1 MSAKDS
7 TELIP
12 AVAYLRKSTKGV
24 RKASKK
30 HQRHKQEK
38 SLAQQKAEILKM
50 ARGRFAILK
59 WFEDEGV
66 SGWKRGAGRPDF
78 ANMLREVKELGAR
91 AVLCDALDRFSR
103 ATRED
108 VDDDAKALVRA
119 GVRQIVTN
127 DQGEFPLGTRDIGA
141 VLRFTVAVWAAHEY
155 SRNLARRIAL
165 ARRDAAEEG
174 RRTGGRDAYGL
185 ADDGEGGYRPGDPA
199 QAEVVRWAFRQFA
212 DEGRSLCWLA
222 GDLNRRGV
230 PGPRGGKWYTKTVNQ
245 LLRRRCYRGDFEYG
259 KAPVGHF
266 YRLDA
271 EGEVVEREEVSGKG
285 KVFRKEGAHKPLVDP
300 ALWDRAQGRLAT
312 LKNRARRKRLA
323 YALSGVLKCDHCN
336 STLYG
341 ARSGRLVVYRCN
353 GNNNLGTG
361 TCAFRQVREDEVL
374 PLVARLLGEE
384 IDNVLTLL
392 SQPPDEAGTPRQ
404 RAQARAEAAKADRAA
419 LALRIDNAMRARI
432 ESDDPR
438 TRKDYD
444 RLITEWRDRLDRLD
458 AELAPDPEPAED
470 LHEVGRQAL
479 LDLAKWFD
487 GIQGEVPA
495 SVLDLA
501 NDLARQKVISGGGN
515 EGTVPVPFAGKL
527 PPEVELFRRARDGD
541 GRLVEPQAV
550 CADPRKVNNALHRV
564 GCEVRLRWGP
574 APPGSPRKTVVTRG
588 RFRLGQREGE
598 LELDLDGVLAPSD
611 CRRPSGRTRWSGSP
625 CRAARRRRI
634 CPRPRTTAC
643 AARRAPRSA

>member
-1 MSAKDS
+1 MSARDS
-7 TELIP
+7 TELVP

-30 HQRHKQEK
+30 HGQRKQEK

-50 ARGRFAILK
+50 ARGRFTILK

-103 ATRED
+103 ATYLDVEED
-108 VDDDAKALVRA
+108 ARALCKA
-119 GVRQIVTN
+119 GVRSIVTAS
-127 DQGEFPLGTRDIGA
+127 QGDYCIGTNDIGDIIKFA
-141 VLRFTVAVWAAHEY
+141 AAVWAAHEF
-155 SRNLARRIAL
+155 SRTLSRRVSLARRN
-165 ARRDAAEEG
+165 AAEEG
-174 RRTGGRDAYGL
+174 KRTGGRDAYGL

-199 QAEVVRWAFRQFA
+199 QGEVVLWLFYQFA
-212 DEGRSLCWLA
+212 DEWRSLNWLA

-230 PGPRGGKWYTKTVNQ
+230 PAPGGGKWYTRTLKR
-245 LLRRRCYRGDFEYG
+245 LLSRRCYRGDFEYG
-259 KAPVGHF
+259 KVPLGHF

-271 EGEVVEREEVSGKG
+271 EGEVVEREAAGGKG
-285 KVFRKEGAHKPLVDP
+285 KVFRKDGAFDSLVDP
-300 ALWDRAQGRLAT
+300 DLFDRAQGRLAT
-312 LKNRARRKRLA
+312 LARDRGRRKRL
-323 YALSGVLKCDHCN
+323 YALSGVLKCDHCG

-341 ARSGRLVVYRCN
+341 VRAKEGWATVYRCGGDN
-353 GNNNLGTG
+353 KLGTG
-361 TCAFRQVREDEVL
+361 TCGYRQVREDEVL

-392 SQPPDEAGTPRQ
+392 SEPPDEVANPRKGP
-404 RAQARAEAAKADRAA
+404 QARAEAAKAERLA
-419 LALRIDNAMRARI
+419 LALKIERANLARI
-432 ESDDPR
+432 ESEDKR
-438 TRKDYD
+438 TRQDLD

-470 LHEVGRQAL
+470 LHEVVRQNL
-479 LDLAKWFD
+479 LDLAKWFE
-487 GIQGEVPA
+487 GIEGEVPV

-501 NDLARQKVISGGGN
+501 NDLAKEKVISGGDN

-527 PPEVELFRRARDGD
+527 PPEVTLFRRARDGD
-541 GRLVEPQAV
+541 GKLAQPQAIH
-550 CADPRKVNNALHRV
+550 ADPRKVNNALHRV

-574 APPGSPRKTVVTRG
+574 SPPGSPCKTVVTRG

-598 LELDLDGVLAPSD
+598 LELGLHGVLAPSA
-611 CRRPSGRTRWSGSP
+611 CRVPRGAESARRPGSSRRNQP
-625 CRAARRRRI
+625 GGARRRR
-634 CPRPRTTAC
+634 
-643 AARRAPRSA
+643 